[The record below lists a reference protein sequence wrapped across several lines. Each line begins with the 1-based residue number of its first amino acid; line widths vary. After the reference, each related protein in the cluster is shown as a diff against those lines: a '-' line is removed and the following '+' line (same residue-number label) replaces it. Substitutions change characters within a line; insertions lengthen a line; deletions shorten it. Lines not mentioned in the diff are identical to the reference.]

1 MEDNKLLEQI
11 AEMFQQQ
18 NEMISKKFE
27 SIDKKFEVMDEKFE
41 ELDSAIKETR
51 IQIEND
57 VTKRIESLFDGY
69 KLVHE
74 KQWDLERR
82 CDKLEQRLAELEKK
96 VS

>member
-1 MEDNKLLEQI
+1 MDDNRLLEQI
-11 AEMFQQQ
+11 AEMFQMQ
-18 NEMISKKFE
+18 NEAMEKRFE
-27 SIDKKFEVMDEKFE
+27 AIDKSIAEMKGQ
-41 ELDSAIKETR
+41 IKETR